1 MALVANNMERS
12 IMGEENHQ
20 VDDSD
25 LVSKSVGSSIKIDSI
40 SIDLVNNDEANAG
53 KCEHFSIR

>member
-1 MALVANNMERS
+1 MERN
-12 IMGEENHQ
+12 IVGEENHQ

-25 LVSKSVGSSIKIDSI
+25 LVSKSVGSSVKIDSI